1 MDKQM
6 LMEEIIIAM
15 KAKDKPRLS
24 ILRQVHGEVKQI
36 EVDERREVSQA
47 DVDAM
52 IKRVLK
58 QTKET
63 LEGSIKVATND
74 ERTQLLTEQV
84 AILEG
89 YVPQQVTGVELE
101 ELIDSVITETGA
113 MSKRDMGSVMN
124 ALGTRTTGNFDK
136 AAAAKIVGARL
147 A

>member
-1 MDKQM
+1 MDKQT
-6 LMEEIIIAM
+6 LMEEITIAM

-24 ILRQVHGEVKQI
+24 ILRQVHGEIKQI

-84 AILEG
+84 SILES

-101 ELIDSVITETGA
+101 ALIDQVITETGA
-113 MSKRDMGSVMN
+113 VSKRDMGLVMS
-124 ALGTRTTGNFDK
+124 ALGTHTNGNFDK
-136 AAAAKIVGARL
+136 SAAAKIVGARL